1 MRAGCAAAF
10 VARPEKALFPLAD
23 TPDDLESSPTPL
35 VRDAVANQADSLD
48 IVRTWRRKQL
58 EYLLISNS
66 LQRGRVPFA
75 IITRQALDYTLCQR
89 RLDVTEGARQGLV
102 HAWNELGLWPEA
114 ASVLTT
120 MKERDYRIGLL
131 SNGDEAML
139 RALAAR
145 LPVRCDDVFASEHA
159 GYYKPH
165 PSVYALPLRTLG
177 LSTGQLLHVA
187 GSATDVMGTKAAG
200 LHCLWVNRQHD
211 RVLDERY
218 TADDEC
224 EDLRGVLGA
233 ASANVP

>member
-1 MRAGCAAAF
+1 MPRSNNQYRLVTF
-10 VARPEKALFPLAD
+10 DVYTALFD
-23 TPDDLESSPTPL
+23 VESSLTPV
-35 VRDAVANQADSLD
+35 VRHAVADQTDGLD

-58 EYLLISNS
+58 EYCLISNS
-66 LQRGRVPFA
+66 LQRARVPFA
-75 IITRQALDYTLCQR
+75 VITRHALDYTLSQLQ
-89 RLDVTEGARQGLV
+89 LDLTEGVRQGLV
-102 HAWNELGLWPEA
+102 HAWNELRLWPEA
-114 ASVLTT
+114 ASVLTA

-145 LPVRCDDVFASEHA
+145 LPIRCDDVFASEHA

-165 PSVYALPLRTLG
+165 PSVYALPLQTLG
-177 LSTGQLLHVA
+177 LSTDQLLHVA

-200 LHCLWVNRQHD
+200 LRCVWVNRQHD

-224 EDLRGVLGA
+224 EDLRGLLSVVSA
-233 ASANVP
+233 AAP

>member
-1 MRAGCAAAF
+1 MQGFSLSAKELGLLSA
-10 VARPEKALFPLAD
+10 
-23 TPDDLESSPTPL
+23 
-35 VRDAVANQADSLD
+35 QAM
-48 IVRTWRRKQL
+48 
-58 EYLLISNS
+58 EIST
-66 LQRGRVPFA
+66 G
-75 IITRQALDYTLCQR
+75 
-89 RLDVTEGARQGLV
+89 
-102 HAWNELGLWPEA
+102 WNELCLWPEA
-114 ASVLTT
+114 ASVPTK
-120 MKERDYRIGLL
+120 MREGGYRIGLL

-177 LSTGQLLHVA
+177 LSTDQLLHVA

-200 LHCLWVNRQHD
+200 LRCVWVNRQHD

-224 EDLRGVLGA
+224 EDLLGVLSAVFA
-233 ASANVP
+233 AAP